1 MQMAIGE
8 VFECRTQDTT
18 RMLNARSRTSSLEF
32 VNTEL
37 DLARGF
43 AEGALALFSDRD
55 LCNAR
60 LNALVA
66 KHAYQI
72 ARNFLPGL
80 GESGEQ
86 RKEIDAKLANL
97 APLLE
102 KLSEI

>member
-1 MQMAIGE
+1 MQMTIGE
-8 VFECRTQDTT
+8 VFESNR
-18 RMLNARSRTSSLEF
+18 LEF
-32 VNTEL
+32 VNAEL
-37 DLARGF
+37 DLGRRF
-43 AEGALALFSDRD
+43 AEKALALFLDGD
-55 LCNAR
+55 LYNAR

-72 ARNFLPGL
+72 AQNFLPGL
-80 GESGEQ
+80 GVSGEQ